1 MKIKTQKVV
10 MLDDDEKESILSVI
24 NILWDL
30 QDAVKEEYDYRTL
43 ISDLEEIVYHEPWE
57 VQYEL

>member
-10 MLDDDEKESILSVI
+10 MLDDDEKESIHSVI
-24 NILWDL
+24 NILGDL

-57 VQYEL
+57 V